1 MGNSTEVIIRKN
13 NKQIFQI
20 ELGRSA
26 KFSVQDY
33 EDFAKGVLSA
43 KKMIGSFEIEVSDD
57 YSEDSDTITIKELLQ
72 LKFECGKSAFM
83 PTVKNIFPSW
93 ESECFWS
100 GYFYGGGGGL
110 EGTQAYTCAYAQNEG
125 MLKKIG
131 YDHLGCTLFFV
142 NSELSDS
149 FSTNGS
155 LSNQEVIKAS
165 EKFIFTKNGVAPNP
179 KNLTIVKGDKVDIHK
194 GEILAVHNER
204 AQKVKLLQS
213 LTKQIAWDEKQLLL
227 KKEKKT
233 QLEKELGL

>member
-1 MGNSTEVIIRKN
+1 MGNSTEIKIFKN
-13 NKQIFQI
+13 KEMIFQI

-33 EDFAKGVLSA
+33 HSFVEGVLSA
-43 KKMIGSFEIEVSDD
+43 KKLIGSFEVEVSDD
-57 YSEDSDTITIKELLQ
+57 YSEDTETFEMKEYLQ

-100 GYFYGGGGGL
+100 GYFYGGGEL
-110 EGTQAYTCAYAQNEG
+110 KGTGAYSCAQVQDE
-125 MLKKIG
+125 KIG
-131 YDHLGCTLFFV
+131 YDHLGCTLYFV

-155 LSNQEVIKAS
+155 LSGQEVIKAS

-179 KNLTIVKGDKVDIHK
+179 NNLTICKGDKVDIAN
-194 GEILAVHNER
+194 GQIVAVHNER
-204 AQKVKLLQS
+204 AQKIQLLKTLS
-213 LTKQIAWDEKQLLL
+213 SQIAWDEKQLAL

>member
-1 MGNSTEVIIRKN
+1 MGNSTEIKIFKN
-13 NKQIFQI
+13 KEMIFQI

-33 EDFAKGVLSA
+33 DSFVEGVLSA
-43 KKMIGSFEIEVSDD
+43 KKLIGSFEVEVSDD
-57 YSEDSDTITIKELLQ
+57 YSEDTETFEMKEYLQ

-100 GYFYGGGGGL
+100 GYFYGGGGEL
-110 EGTQAYTCAYAQNEG
+110 KGTGAYTCAYAQNEG

-149 FSTNGS
+149 FSSQGS
-155 LSNQEVIKAS
+155 LSGQEVIKAS

-227 KKEKKT
+227 KKEQKS

>member
-1 MGNSTEVIIRKN
+1 MGNSTEIIIRKN
-13 NKQIFQI
+13 ETQIFQI

-33 EDFAKGVLSA
+33 SDFVEGVLSA
-43 KKMIGSFEIEVSDD
+43 KKLIGEFEIEVSDD
-57 YSEDSDTITIKELLQ
+57 YSEDSNEVRIEKLSKVTFESGLEIFVSDTQCLTVCS
-72 LKFECGKSAFM
+72 FEFDRSQ
-83 PTVKNIFPSW
+83 
-93 ESECFWS
+93 FWQ
-100 GYFYGGGGGL
+100 GYFYGQNDYKL
-110 EGTQAYTCAYAQNEG
+110 CATAVHKVSKVEGVDDLVFVGRE
-125 MLKKIG
+125 LV
-131 YDHLGCTLFFV
+131 FV

-155 LSNQEVIKAS
+155 LSGQEVIKAS

-204 AQKVKLLQS
+204 AQKIQLLANLS
-213 LTKQIAWDEKQLLL
+213 SQIAWDEKQLLL